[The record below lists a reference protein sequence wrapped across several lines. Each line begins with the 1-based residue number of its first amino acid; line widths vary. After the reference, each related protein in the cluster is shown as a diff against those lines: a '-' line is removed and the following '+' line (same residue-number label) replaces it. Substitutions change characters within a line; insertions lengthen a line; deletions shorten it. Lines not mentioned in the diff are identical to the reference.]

1 MVEFAQRKM
10 VQQGITP
17 STPESM
23 GTGITSGLMD
33 KAPDNLQAGIMA
45 TGQAIENLNRN
56 LDKAESF
63 EDIMNTVRGDNQP
76 MEARV
81 NELAG
86 LVGEKDAKKTPK
98 SVLTV
103 LQPYFQILDVV
114 QAQASPG
121 GIADIPIEP
130 KGEK

>member
-45 TGQAIENLNRN
+45 TGQAIQNLNRN
-56 LDKAESF
+56 LDNAERF
-63 EDIMNTVRGDNQP
+63 ERICVVHKKQIDGTDW
-76 MEARV
+76 EAV
-81 NELAG
+81 AETSY
-86 LVGEKDAKKTPK
+86 VC
-98 SVLTV
+98 
-103 LQPYFQILDVV
+103 F
-114 QAQASPG
+114 
-121 GIADIPIEP
+121 
-130 KGEK
+130 

>member
-56 LDKAESF
+56 LD
-63 EDIMNTVRGDNQP
+63 
-76 MEARV
+76 
-81 NELAG
+81 
-86 LVGEKDAKKTPK
+86 
-98 SVLTV
+98 
-103 LQPYFQILDVV
+103 
-114 QAQASPG
+114 
-121 GIADIPIEP
+121 
-130 KGEK
+130 

>member
-1 MVEFAQRKM
+1 
-10 VQQGITP
+10 
-17 STPESM
+17 
-23 GTGITSGLMD
+23 MD
-33 KAPDNLQAGIMA
+33 KNVVNRWKGISKILFKHYKVKPKKLYITTSDKDNDLHHNKAFYD
-45 TGQAIENLNRN
+45 LYNRTITLN

-103 LQPYFQILDVV
+103 MQPYFQILDVV
-114 QAQASPG
+114 QAQATPG
-121 GIADIPIEP
+121 GIADLPMKE
-130 KGEK
+130 E